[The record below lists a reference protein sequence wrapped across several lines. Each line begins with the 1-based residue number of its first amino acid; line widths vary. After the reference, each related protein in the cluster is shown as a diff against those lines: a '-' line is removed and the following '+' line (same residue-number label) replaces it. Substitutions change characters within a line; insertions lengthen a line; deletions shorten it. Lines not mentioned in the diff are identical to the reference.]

1 MVVLEEKLRRVP
13 RTTQSGR
20 EVESGALFQG
30 SISIRPT
37 LLGQRERLPHTGTTN
52 RKRMSGV
59 CGLAQK
65 AYVLCIKFPLQGVH
79 RFESSRLSDMS
90 NRLACGR
97 QHITN

>member
-13 RTTQSGR
+13 WTTQSGR

-65 AYVLCIKFPLQGVH
+65 AYVLCVSSFPYRVYIDLNH
-79 RFESSRLSDMS
+79 RDSR
-90 NRLACGR
+90 
-97 QHITN
+97 I